1 MNDSKPHTTPIQ
13 SLTNRIPTNFDNSN
27 ANLLSQDSQITLPKD
42 QDQADY
48 QNILAKW
55 DSLSP
60 RDSPSDLDFTID
72 NKSTRINPR
81 KAIQRPPN
89 QSNLTSIFLMFF
101 RNWAERSCDNG
112 NGARIGVTSD
122 RNEGTKSEKKLAKS
136 QGGV

>member
-101 RNWAERSCDNG
+101 RN
-112 NGARIGVTSD
+112 
-122 RNEGTKSEKKLAKS
+122 
-136 QGGV
+136 